1 MIPDAPHARRSALP
15 TAVVLLSALLTA
27 GFSCS
32 SPSTTDL
39 RWEPLPGPFAL
50 NVSALHPVGN
60 GTLVFA
66 GLSNGEI
73 AMSTDAGASWS
84 YRTPAMR
91 GFSTTAF
98 AGDPDHPGG
107 IYAATTRGLFF
118 SADSARTWTMVPLQD
133 PGKPS
138 LSVLCFAVDPW
149 KPAIRFAGT
158 EARGIYRSTD
168 AGASWAPLPPQ
179 KDSLIATA
187 TVSSLVVDPGR
198 PDRVLAAAGA
208 LGLITSTNGGESWTS
223 LARGSTQVGARST
236 HLLIHPR
243 DGNIL
248 LVATDA
254 GSIFRSTNA
263 GQLWS
268 PVFPA
273 TAGNRI
279 RSLCADPA
287 SPGTVYAGTNA
298 GIVVSRNFGESWLPL
313 SSSLPL
319 LAATVIPAQGNRA
332 RLFTFG
338 PAIGVQT
345 STDRGTT
352 WVHADEYLGGTTATL
367 LVIDPVTT
375 GCYAGINDAL
385 IAFRPDSSRWIPIG
399 EGLTGGTLTSISI
412 DPQQPLTMYA
422 TSATG
427 GFRST
432 DGGAHWQPFARSI
445 PSTPLLL
452 VQHPWFP
459 TRMLASTDRG
469 IFNSTDRG
477 AMWKESRPNGKT
489 PTVSSFT
496 FRPTNAGVIF
506 ATASPALVMIT
517 RDGGISWETSRYGLG
532 TDSLS
537 FISLD
542 PGDAQ
547 ICYAWTAMGGCYRSL
562 NGALEWSRFA
572 PPWESNDRVL
582 FGTDPNTSSCFVA
595 LVNERTIY
603 LTNDGGTRW
612 TRVYEQSL
620 PGIPVALAWHAG
632 KGILIAALRDRGT
645 YRLHLED
652 FIEKASMRQVKYPRP
667 SDY

>member
-1 MIPDAPHARRSALP
+1 MIPDASHARYTALP
-15 TAVVLLSALLTA
+15 AAAVLLSALLTT

-50 NVSALHPVGN
+50 NVSALYPVGN

-73 AMSTDAGASWS
+73 ALSTDAGTTWS
-84 YRTPAMR
+84 YRTPAAR
-91 GFSTTAF
+91 GFSTAAF
-98 AGDPDHPGG
+98 AADPDHPAG
-107 IYAATTRGLFF
+107 IYAATSRGLF
-118 SADSARTWTMVPLQD
+118 SSIDSARTWRTVPLQD
-133 PGKPS
+133 PGNPS
-138 LSVLCFAVDPW
+138 LSVLCFAADPW

-168 AGASWAPLPPQ
+168 SGATWAPLPPQ
-179 KDSLIATA
+179 KDSLIAAA
-187 TVSSLVVDPGR
+187 TVSSLTVDPGR
-198 PDRVLAAAGA
+198 PDRVLAAAGV
-208 LGLITSTNGGESWTS
+208 LGLITSTNGGETWTS
-223 LARGSTQVGARST
+223 LARGSTQLGARST

-243 DGNIL
+243 DGNVL
-248 LVATDA
+248 LVGTDA

-268 PVFPA
+268 PVLPA

-279 RSLCADPA
+279 RSLHTDPA
-287 SPGTVYAGTNA
+287 APDIVYAGTSA
-298 GIVVSRNFGESWLPL
+298 GVVVSRNFGESWLPL
-313 SSSLPL
+313 NGSLPQL
-319 LAATVIPAQGNRA
+319 SAAVIPAPAAGA
-332 RLFTFG
+332 RLFAFG
-338 PAIGVQT
+338 NAIGVRT
-345 STDRGTT
+345 STDRGAT
-352 WVHADEYLGGTTATL
+352 WVHADAYLGGTTATM
-367 LVIDPVTT
+367 LVLDPVTS
-375 GCYAGINDAL
+375 GCYAGIDDAL
-385 IAFRPDSSRWIPIG
+385 ISFRPDSSRWIPIG
-399 EGLTGGTLTSISI
+399 EGLTGGSLTSIAI
-412 DPQQPLTMYA
+412 DPRQPLTMYA
-422 TSATG
+422 TSSSGA
-427 GFRST
+427 FRST
-432 DGGAHWQPFARSI
+432 DGGVHWQPFARSL

-477 AMWKESRPNGKT
+477 AIWKESRPHGKT

-506 ATASPALVMIT
+506 ATASPAMVLLT
-517 RDGGISWETSRYGLG
+517 HDGGLSWETSRYGFG
-532 TDSLS
+532 TDSLA

-547 ICYAWTAMGGCYRSL
+547 VCYAWTTTGGCYRSL

-582 FGTDPNTSSCFVA
+582 FGIDPNTSSCFVA

-620 PGIPVALAWHAG
+620 PGTPVALAWHAG
-632 KGILIAALRDRGT
+632 KGILVTALRDRGA
-645 YRLHLED
+645 YRLHLGD
-652 FIEKASMRQVKYPRP
+652 FIEKASERQVKYPRP